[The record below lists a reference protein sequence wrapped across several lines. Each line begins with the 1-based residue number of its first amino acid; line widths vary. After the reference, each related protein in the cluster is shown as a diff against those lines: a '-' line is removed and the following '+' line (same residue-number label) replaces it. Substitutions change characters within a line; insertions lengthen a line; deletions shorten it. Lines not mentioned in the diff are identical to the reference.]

1 MFLYSKK
8 KSETQQLI
16 DMMNENNYRLQIVE
30 LEREV
35 SMLQLQLA
43 VKDCLIKAHELRE
56 VTRYGKAE

>member
-8 KSETQQLI
+8 KSEAQELI

-43 VKDCLIKAHELRE
+43 VKDCLIKAHKLRE
-56 VTRYGKAE
+56 VTRDWRN